1 MLKALQRLEKQNSF
15 QEISI
20 QSDLNTVDA
29 LTVIRRKARQT
40 RRSKRRRLIGLIVLV
55 IGAGVVFALAKT
67 VFWNPR
73 TDFTVTPPRK
83 IAATI
88 SELTTAP
95 EVKKPAFVPDT
106 HLQKPTAL
114 TSHTDSPMRLVKK
127 KVVTGQKHSPTL
139 KPDTP
144 PQPAPKSD
152 RMTPLVRK
160 PEKPIFQKAKARLQ
174 RADTGKSKVT
184 LKPAKTVTPFP
195 RSSKAA
201 IPNKLIKQP
210 KRKNLK
216 PQPSQPKTSE
226 APQKLGLRLQAI
238 TWLNN
243 PQKRFAVINN
253 SIIRL
258 DEMVDGFRLTQI
270 EEEQVTVEK
279 DNQKWLLKFN
289 RMDYSNGN

>member
-1 MLKALQRLEKQNSF
+1 MSSVLKALQRLEKQHSF

-29 LTVIRRKARQT
+29 LTVIRRQAQQT

-73 TDFTVTPPRK
+73 
-83 IAATI
+83 
-88 SELTTAP
+88 
-95 EVKKPAFVPDT
+95 
-106 HLQKPTAL
+106 
-114 TSHTDSPMRLVKK
+114 TDSPMRLVKK

-160 PEKPIFQKAKARLQ
+160 PEKPIFQKTKARLQ

-184 LKPAKTVTPFP
+184 FLWSWCLM
-195 RSSKAA
+195 RW
-201 IPNKLIKQP
+201 KLDVM
-210 KRKNLK
+210 
-216 PQPSQPKTSE
+216 
-226 APQKLGLRLQAI
+226 
-238 TWLNN
+238 
-243 PQKRFAVINN
+243 FAV
-253 SIIRL
+253 
-258 DEMVDGFRLTQI
+258 EF
-270 EEEQVTVEK
+270 
-279 DNQKWLLKFN
+279 
-289 RMDYSNGN
+289 